1 MATNVNSD
9 GASSFKIKR
18 PRITTN
24 GFISQVDPTIKKTLA
39 ELNELFSKRVITPL
53 PPGGGGN
60 SSNRSRRPGTAV
72 DPRVTGLL
80 NRDLTP
86 KRTPPSEPS
95 EDDERWAS
103 D

>member
-39 ELNELFSKRVITPL
+39 ELNELLSKRVITPL
-53 PPGGGGN
+53 PPVVEGT
-60 SSNRSRRPGTAV
+60 RPTEAEGRA
-72 DPRVTGLL
+72 RLSI
-80 NRDLTP
+80 R
-86 KRTPPSEPS
+86 E
-95 EDDERWAS
+95 
-103 D
+103 